1 MHRACW
7 RRMEVESRWT
17 NKIYS
22 PYLDFLFLL
31 TSSEELVD
39 PRTWIL
45 SWEALRA
52 AAHVPRTQI
61 EFPFFLTLLKSIFIS
76 KSKVYFLMF
85 SHFSHFYQVVSHP
98 FFYFPIKSLHIS
110 STGIFPF
117 YDPASTFI
125 IRTLI
130 SFVFVNSVLTWLNPC

>member
-1 MHRACW
+1 
-7 RRMEVESRWT
+7 MEVESRCT

-31 TSSEELVD
+31 TSSEQLVD

-45 SWEALRA
+45 SWEALWI
-52 AAHVPRTQI
+52 AAHVPQTQT

-76 KSKVYFLMF
+76 KSKVYFLML
-85 SHFSHFYQVVSHP
+85 FSHFYQVVSQLI
-98 FFYFPIKSLHIS
+98 FYFPIKSLHIS
-110 STGIFPF
+110 SIGIFPF

-125 IRTLI
+125 TRTLI